1 MYKRQVLHNQIDGGT
16 WTPLSKLADGQPN
29 FLVIDSM
36 LAEEAVLAFE
46 YGYATADPETLVIW
60 EAQYGDFA
68 NVAQVVID
76 QFITSGE
83 AKWGRLCGLTMFLPH
98 GYEGQGPEHSSARLE
113 RFLQLCSGHNIQVC
127 CPTTPAQMFHMLRRQ
142 RLRPFRRPLVVMTP
156 KSLLRHKLATSGLD
170 ELASGGF
177 RPVIGEPAD
186 VDTGRIT
193 RLVMCSG
200 KVYYDLLQRRRETG
214 LEHVG
219 LIRLEQLYPFPWR
232 LLRAELAR
240 YPAVCEYVWCQE
252 EPKNQ
257 GAWYSTRHKLEEV
270 VGGDY
275 RVHYTGRD
283 ASPAPAVGY
292 AALHVRQQQELVE
305 AALGKARCP

>member
-1 MYKRQVLHNQIDGGT
+1 MQVSV
-16 WTPLSKLADGQPN
+16 PS
-29 FLVIDSM
+29 
-36 LAEEAVLAFE
+36 
-46 YGYATADPETLVIW
+46 
-60 EAQYGDFA
+60 
-68 NVAQVVID
+68 
-76 QFITSGE
+76 
-83 AKWGRLCGLTMFLPH
+83 
-98 GYEGQGPEHSSARLE
+98 
-113 RFLQLCSGHNIQVC
+113 
-127 CPTTPAQMFHMLRRQ
+127 TPAQMFHMLRRQ
-142 RLRPFRRPLVVMTP
+142 MVRPFRKPLIVMTP
-156 KSLLRHKLATSGLD
+156 KSLLRHKMAVSPLTSLSDGKF
-170 ELASGGF
+170 ELIIPEAENIAPEKT
-177 RPVIGEPAD
+177 R
-186 VDTGRIT
+186 RI
-193 RLVMCSG
+193 VFCSG
-200 KVYYDLLQRRRETG
+200 KVYYDLLQRRREAG

-252 EPKNQ
+252 EPNNQ